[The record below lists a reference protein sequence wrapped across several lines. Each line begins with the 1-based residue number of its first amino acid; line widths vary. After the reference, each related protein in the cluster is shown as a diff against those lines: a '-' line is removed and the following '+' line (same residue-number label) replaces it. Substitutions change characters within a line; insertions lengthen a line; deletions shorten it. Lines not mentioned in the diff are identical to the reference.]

1 MPTYDAKSL
10 TGGNGGSAL
19 LPRSVSNDIWKA
31 AQAESIVPSL
41 AKQHPVIL
49 GENIVPVLSKRPAA
63 SIVGE
68 LGNKP
73 GSEIELAA
81 KAIKP
86 IKAVVGLEFSMEVV
100 QQNPAN
106 VMDLLSEELSSAL
119 ARQIDL
125 AVLHNRQASDGQP
138 LSGGLEYV
146 NQTTNRVTVTGS
158 PENADAELW
167 AGYDLVVSGAIPHD
181 FTGFAMD
188 PRFTALMAN
197 ARDREGRRLN
207 PEIPMGGTV
216 ANVSGQ
222 TVRVS
227 RTVSGQIDASADTK
241 VRAFGGDWNALR
253 FGRALDIGLKKIEF
267 GDPFGNGDL
276 QRRNAV
282 AFLSEV
288 IFGWAVLDKDAFVA
302 YELAGDTANAVQ
314 E

>member
-1 MPTYDAKSL
+1 
-10 TGGNGGSAL
+10 
-19 LPRSVSNDIWKA
+19 
-31 AQAESIVPSL
+31 
-41 AKQHPVIL
+41 
-49 GENIVPVLSKRPAA
+49 
-63 SIVGE
+63 
-68 LGNKP
+68 
-73 GSEIELAA
+73 
-81 KAIKP
+81 
-86 IKAVVGLEFSMEVV
+86 
-100 QQNPAN
+100 
-106 VMDLLSEELSSAL
+106 
-119 ARQIDL
+119 
-125 AVLHNRQASDGQP
+125 
-138 LSGGLEYV
+138 
-146 NQTTNRVTVTGS
+146 
-158 PENADAELW
+158 
-167 AGYDLVVSGAIPHD
+167 
-181 FTGFAMD
+181 
-188 PRFTALMAN
+188 
-197 ARDREGRRLN
+197 
-207 PEIPMGGTV
+207 MGGTV